1 MPKPTFSATC
11 LAIAL
16 LAISLALPASASG
29 KRPNTKVVETEAAH
43 DAIQYRKALMQV
55 MGMNFM
61 PVGEMLQGHIA
72 YNAAEATRRAERVA
86 FIARMLGEAFPDV
99 SRVGNTNAKP
109 EIWTNRA
116 DFNKHLQALVDST
129 AALSAQLQKAP
140 ADAAAFKKA
149 AGAAGQACKDCH
161 DRYEYDEE

>member
-1 MPKPTFSATC
+1 MPKPMLSAAC
-11 LAIAL
+11 CAVAL
-16 LAISLALPASASG
+16 LAASSMLPAHASG
-29 KRPNTKVVETEAAH
+29 KKPNTKVVETEAAH

-61 PVGEMLQGHIA
+61 PVGEMLQGHVP
-72 YNAAEATRRAERVA
+72 YNAAEASKRAERVA
-86 FIARMLGEAFPDV
+86 FVARMLGEAFPDV

-109 EIWTNRA
+109 EIWSDRA
-116 DFNKHLQALVDST
+116 GFNKRLQALVDGT
-129 AALSAQLQKAP
+129 AALAAQLQKAP